1 MGVSVDVS
9 TGCWCCAG
17 THMRRAS
24 STASAQHAK
33 SVSSCKD
40 GGDDARLDVSF
51 DRLHESDE
59 EQVDDMLESSWW
71 SMSKLTTW

>member
-1 MGVSVDVS
+1 
-9 TGCWCCAG
+9 
-17 THMRRAS
+17 MRRAS
-24 STASAQHAK
+24 STASATASAQHAK
-33 SVSSCKD
+33 SVSSCKE